1 MEKEILRI
9 AICEDSAMEQ
19 KRLLKI
25 IKMGE
30 YPAEPTVFSSGE
42 AFLQE
47 FHTGQFD
54 VIFMDIY
61 MNGMSGVDTVRSIR
75 EIDENVIIAFT
86 TSSTEYALEGYRL
99 DVFKYLEKPVQAKDV
114 YEVLAFT
121 QMKQANKPKLQFKSG
136 RQECSVPL
144 SDILY
149 AEQKGHYV
157 TLYLTDHTSV
167 RTADKLDCMQA
178 QLTEPDFLRCHK
190 SYLVNLGHV
199 KSIDPELNAFVMENG
214 DCVYI
219 RRESFSISKKALED
233 FRETHARL

>member
-1 MEKEILRI
+1 MEGKEILRV
-9 AICEDSAMEQ
+9 AICEDSEMEQ

-25 IKMGE
+25 IEMGE
-30 YPAEPTVFSSGE
+30 YPAEPTVFGSGE

-47 FHTGQFD
+47 YHTGQFD

-75 EIDENVIIAFT
+75 EIDANVIIAFT
-86 TSSTEYALEGYRL
+86 TSSTEFALEGYRL

-121 QMKQANKPKLQFKSG
+121 QMKQANRPKIKFKSG
-136 RQECSVPL
+136 RQECSVAL

-157 TLYLTDHTSV
+157 TFYLTDRTSV

-178 QLTEPDFLRCHK
+178 QLPEPDFFRCHK
-190 SYLVNLGHV
+190 SYLVNLAHV
-199 KSIDPELNAFVMENG
+199 KTIDPELSAFVMENG

-219 RRESFSISKKALED
+219 RRESLAASKRAFED
-233 FRETHARL
+233 FSGKH